1 MKQVSSLDVYGVGRR
16 SVVPHH
22 RKEMITQAAWQA
34 VRRSPRMK
42 AVYERVKPGQK
53 QRKAAALVATAHKM
67 LRIML
72 AMLKSR
78 QEWREGPDL
87 PAAAPANR
95 IETPRPRRRGRGKVS
110 AAA

>member
-1 MKQVSSLDVYGVGRR
+1 M
-16 SVVPHH
+16 
-22 RKEMITQAAWQA
+22 MTQAAWQA

-42 AVYERVKPGQK
+42 AFYERVKGGQK
-53 QRKAAALVATAHKM
+53 QRKAIALVATAHKM

-78 QEWREGPDL
+78 QEWRERPDL
-87 PAAAPANR
+87 PAAAPADR
-95 IETPRPRRRGRGKVS
+95 IEARRPRRRGRGKVS